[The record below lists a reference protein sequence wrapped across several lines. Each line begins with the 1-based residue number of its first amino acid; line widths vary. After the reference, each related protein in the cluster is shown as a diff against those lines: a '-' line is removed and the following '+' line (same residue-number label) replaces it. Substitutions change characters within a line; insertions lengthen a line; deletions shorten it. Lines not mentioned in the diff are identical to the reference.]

1 MLPER
6 YAQNEM
12 AINTTNPKV
21 AAFQASYKYKVAGSF
36 DIALSKIGGAIPDP
50 MEFGFLKTA
59 RVKEIGLLNALKSS
73 ALSEGE
79 KSKASAEA
87 KLAFTRDAYRLYK
100 NERNSDDTK
109 MTAKQSVRALSY
121 SVKEL
126 ASATADYVKAYNE
139 GATITAA
146 EKAKFISDTRL
157 ILNNAKTFTVILKPE
172 LRQEGE
178 YFSLDLLKAKQY
190 IDKITA
196 DIAALQAPPV
206 PNAVPPSEDPE
217 DTTGD
222 PSNVVPVS
230 EDGQTVD
237 IEA

>member
-1 MLPER
+1 
-6 YAQNEM
+6 M
-12 AINTTNPKV
+12 AINTNNPAV
-21 AAFQASYKYKVAGSF
+21 AAFQAKYKYKVGGSF
-36 DIALSKIGGAIPDP
+36 DITLSKIGGAIPDA
-50 MEFGFLKTA
+50 MQFGFLKSA
-59 RVKEIGLLNALKSS
+59 RIKETGLLSALKSS
-73 ALSEGE
+73 ALSDGE

-126 ASATADYVKAYNE
+126 ASATADYVKAYND
-139 GATITAA
+139 GAPITAA

-157 ILNNAKTFTVILKPE
+157 ILNNAKTFTVVLKPE
-172 LRQEGE
+172 LRKEGE

-190 IDKITA
+190 IEKITA
-196 DIAALQAPPV
+196 DITALQHPPV
-206 PNAVPPSEDPE
+206 INAAAPADDGA

-222 PSNVVPVS
+222 SPDVVPLS
-230 EDGQTVD
+230 DEGQTLD

>member
-1 MLPER
+1 MS
-6 YAQNEM
+6 
-12 AINTTNPKV
+12 INTTNPKV
-21 AAFQASYKYKVAGSF
+21 AAFQASYKYKVGGSY
-36 DIALSKIGGAIPDP
+36 DITLSKIGGAIPDA
-50 MEFGFLKTA
+50 MQYGFLKNA
-59 RVKEIGLLNALKSS
+59 RVKEVGLLNALKSS
-73 ALSEGE
+73 ALSDGE

-126 ASATADYVKAYNE
+126 ASATADYVKAYND
-139 GATITAA
+139 GAPITAA

-157 ILNNAKTFTVILKPE
+157 ILNNAKTFSIVLKPE
-172 LRQEGE
+172 LRKEGE
-178 YFSLDLLKAKQY
+178 YFSLELVKAKQF
-190 IDKITA
+190 IEKITA
-196 DIAALQAPPV
+196 DIAALQLPPV
-206 PNAVPPSEDPE
+206 PPAAAPAESPE

-222 PSNVVPVS
+222 PSDVVPVA
-230 EDGQTVD
+230 EDGQALD

>member
-1 MLPER
+1 MS
-6 YAQNEM
+6 
-12 AINTTNPKV
+12 INTTNPKV
-21 AAFQASYKYKVAGSF
+21 AAFQAQYKYKVGGSF
-36 DIALSKIGGAIPDP
+36 DITLSKIGGAIPDA
-50 MEFGFLKTA
+50 MQYGFLKSA
-59 RVKEIGLLNALKSS
+59 RVKEVGLLNALKSS
-73 ALSEGE
+73 ALSDGE

-121 SVKEL
+121 SLKEL
-126 ASATADYVKAYNE
+126 ASATADYVKAYNSGVE
-139 GATITAA
+139 MTTT

-157 ILNNAKTFTVILKPE
+157 ILNNAKTFTVVLKPE
-172 LRQEGE
+172 LRKEGE

-190 IDKITA
+190 AEQITA
-196 DIAALQAPPV
+196 HIAALQAPPV
-206 PNAVPPSEDPE
+206 PNATAPAADPE

-222 PSNVVPVS
+222 PADVVPVS
-230 EDGQTVD
+230 DEGQTLD

>member
-1 MLPER
+1 
-6 YAQNEM
+6 M
-12 AINTTNPKV
+12 AINTNNPAV
-21 AAFQASYKYKVAGSF
+21 AAFQAKYKYKVGGSF
-36 DIALSKIGGAIPDP
+36 DITLSKIGGAIPDA
-50 MEFGFLKTA
+50 MQFGFLKSA
-59 RVKEIGLLNALKSS
+59 RVKEVGLLNALKSS
-73 ALSEGE
+73 ALSDAE
-79 KSKASAEA
+79 KNKASAEA

-100 NERNSDDTK
+100 NERSADDTK

-126 ASATADYVKAYNE
+126 ASATADYVKAYNA
-139 GATITAA
+139 GAITAT

-157 ILNNAKTFTVILKPE
+157 ILNNAKSFTIILKPE
-172 LRQEGE
+172 LRKEGE

-190 IDKITA
+190 IEKITA

-206 PNAVPPSEDPE
+206 QDAVAAGDDPE

-222 PSNVVPVS
+222 PSDVVPVAD
-230 EDGQTVD
+230 EGQTLD

>member
-1 MLPER
+1 
-6 YAQNEM
+6 M
-12 AINTTNPKV
+12 AINTNNPAV
-21 AAFQASYKYKVAGSF
+21 AAFQAKYKYKVGGSF
-36 DIALSKIGGAIPDP
+36 DITLSKIGGALPDT
-50 MEFGFLKTA
+50 MQYGFLKSA
-59 RVKEIGLLNALKSS
+59 RVKEVGLLNALKSS
-73 ALSEGE
+73 ALSDGE

-126 ASATADYVKAYNE
+126 ASATADYVKAYND
-139 GATITAA
+139 GAPITAA

-157 ILNNAKTFTVILKPE
+157 ILNNAKTFTIVLKPE
-172 LRQEGE
+172 LRKEGE

-190 IDKITA
+190 IEKITA

-206 PNAVPPSEDPE
+206 PNASAPAEDPE

-222 PSNVVPVS
+222 PSDVVPVS
-230 EDGQTVD
+230 EEGQSLD